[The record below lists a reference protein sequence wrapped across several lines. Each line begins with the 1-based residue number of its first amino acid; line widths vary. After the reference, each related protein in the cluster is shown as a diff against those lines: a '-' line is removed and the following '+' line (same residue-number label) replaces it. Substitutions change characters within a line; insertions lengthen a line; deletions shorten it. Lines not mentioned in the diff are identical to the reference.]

1 MQFLFVDDGSTDDTW
16 ACLQALF
23 GDRTHCVLL
32 RHERNRGIAAGILTG
47 IRHATTE
54 VVASIDCD
62 CSYDPSDLQRLLPL
76 LTEGVAMVT
85 ASPYHPEG
93 EVTHVPVWRL
103 ALSRAA
109 SFLYRR
115 VLRHQLYTY
124 TSCFRVYRRQAIRHL
139 ALQQEGF
146 LGIVEMLGD
155 LDRRGETIVECPAR
169 LESRVLANRK

>member
-1 MQFLFVDDGSTDDTW
+1 M
-16 ACLQALF
+16 
-23 GDRTHCVLL
+23 LL